1 MFTSISISKKQNY
14 ISKIASGDNISK
26 AMTSEKKIQ
35 GTQFKKKK
43 KKKTLKCRGVT
54 GPNASRSQTGSN
66 VGREGQC
73 AQGIAAAPGDRGP
86 CSGPRPV

>member
-43 KKKTLKCRGVT
+43 KKDLKM
-54 GPNASRSQTGSN
+54 
-66 VGREGQC
+66 
-73 AQGIAAAPGDRGP
+73 
-86 CSGPRPV
+86 